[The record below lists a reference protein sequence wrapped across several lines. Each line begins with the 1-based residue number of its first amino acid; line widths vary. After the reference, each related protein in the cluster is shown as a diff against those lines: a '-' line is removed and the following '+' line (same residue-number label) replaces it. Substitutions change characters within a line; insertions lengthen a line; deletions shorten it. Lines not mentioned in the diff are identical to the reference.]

1 LRLRKF
7 RARAFRCIHDSGDIT
22 IGDLAA
28 FIGRNESGKT
38 TILQALMLLNV
49 DEIISELDL
58 CDEMTDVLKSEIK
71 IVEGQFDLIEEETEM
86 IKEKFPHLDIKKVNI
101 FRTNKN
107 PEIQYDFEDI
117 TISQEEDKSV
127 KSWENLKIGLISF
140 TETIPTYIQQQ
151 LDARFFESSLPME
164 KKIVQNELNAFNE
177 RLHTVAVQE
186 QQIISEWDL

>member
-1 LRLRKF
+1 
-7 RARAFRCIHDSGDIT
+7 
-22 IGDLAA
+22 
-28 FIGRNESGKT
+28 
-38 TILQALMLLNV
+38 MLLNV

-140 TETIPTYIQQQ
+140 TETIYGLPELIRVLKVKLT
-151 LDARFFESSLPME
+151 SSDP
-164 KKIVQNELNAFNE
+164 VCST
-177 RLHTVAVQE
+177 TV
-186 QQIISEWDL
+186 SSPLLF

>member
-1 LRLRKF
+1 MRLRKF

-58 CDEMTDVLKSEIK
+58 CDEMTDVLKSEIR
-71 IVEGQFDLIEEETEM
+71 IIEGEFGLIEEETEM
-86 IKEKFPHLDIKKVNI
+86 IKEKFPHLDIKKLNI

-107 PEIQYDFEDI
+107 SEIQYNFGDI
-117 TISQEEDKSV
+117 TISQEEDKSME
-127 KSWENLKIGLISF
+127 SWKNLKTDLKCFS
-140 TETIPTYIQQQ
+140 ET
-151 LDARFFESSLPME
+151 
-164 KKIVQNELNAFNE
+164 N
-177 RLHTVAVQE
+177 H
-186 QQIISEWDL
+186 

>member
-1 LRLRKF
+1 MRLRKF

-107 PEIQYDFEDI
+107 PEIQYDFEGFV
-117 TISQEEDKSV
+117 ISQEEDKSV
-127 KSWENLKIGLISF
+127 KSWKNLKIDLIGF

-151 LDARFFESSLPME
+151 LDTRFFESSMPTE
-164 KKIVQNELNAFNE
+164 KKLFKMN
-177 RLHTVAVQE
+177 
-186 QQIISEWDL
+186 